1 MAEEDLGT
9 AALRDTFKFRT
20 NLSSKGRQREADRS
34 LERADR
40 LNKIA
45 ATYDEMST
53 RRTNLLA
60 TQLKLRDAIADSRK
74 ATQTGE
80 AAAAASQN
88 VSKHLALL
96 RGRESEL
103 GAMFSEGGE
112 AAAKAYMAQTRRLAN
127 DPKML
132 VGYEIMGAQARENR
146 DQVISNQQKVLED
159 LIADRT
165 KQDATN
171 IKFDN
176 FLSIIKQDED
186 GNFVDDLSKDLQEL
200 LVFPDNL
207 PPDVSTRDSALN
219 LADKRVK
226 SEIKSIASKRTKLK
240 SLREDAARNV
250 TFDAQ
255 KKQQDGPLKRG
266 QVTLDSTDPF
276 YLADLYTRYKEL
288 FRPNSEELAELLPDY
303 LISKALKNNEPDFRN
318 IAKLLRTANIKPTV
332 AGKKDGK
339 KDEKKDEKP
348 SDFDLIKDAV
358 DEFGERLREEI
369 LFRATDIEKG
379 FSARA
384 ERLGEAVNID
394 PDLNPDQI
402 KIEQGKGGIEGLTGE
417 TGE

>member
-45 ATYDEMST
+45 ATYDEMTT

-60 TQLKLRDAIADSRK
+60 SQLKLRDAIADSRS
-74 ATQTGE
+74 ATQQGQ

-88 VSKHLALL
+88 VSRHLASL

-112 AAAKAYMAQTRRLAN
+112 AAAKAYMAQTRRMAN

-165 KQDATN
+165 KQDDLSL
-171 IKFDN
+171 KFDG
-176 FLSIIKQDED
+176 LAGIIDIERDES
-186 GNFVDDLSKDLQEL
+186 GNLLRADDLSLDLEKILQVGGASPLE
-200 LVFPDNL
+200 
-207 PPDVSTRDSALN
+207 TEA
-219 LADKRVK
+219 AIKKAETRVK

-240 SLREDAARNV
+240 SLREDAARTR
-250 TFDAQ
+250 TFDR
-255 KKQQDGPLKRG
+255 KEQQDGPLKRG
-266 QVTLDSTDPF
+266 PVTLDSTDPF

-303 LISKALKNNEPDFRN
+303 LISNALKNNEPDFRE
-318 IAKLLRTANIKPTV
+318 IAKKLRTAQFVQREGEDKP
-332 AGKKDGK
+332 
-339 KDEKKDEKP
+339 
-348 SDFDLIKDAV
+348 DFDTIRNAV

-369 LFRATDIEKG
+369 LFRANDIEKG
-379 FSARA
+379 FSSRA

-394 PDLNPDQI
+394 PDLDPDRAR
-402 KIEQGKGGIEGLTGE
+402 ELEGEGGVDDLTGTSE
-417 TGE
+417 

>member
-53 RRTNLLA
+53 RRTKLLA
-60 TQLKLRDAIADSRK
+60 TQLQLRDAIADSRK

-80 AAAAASQN
+80 AAAAASKN
-88 VSKHLALL
+88 VSGHLASL

-103 GAMFSEGGE
+103 RAMFSEGGE
-112 AAAKAYMAQTRRLAN
+112 AAAKAYMAQTRRMAN

-200 LVFPDNL
+200 LVFPDNR
-207 PPDVSTRDSALN
+207 PFDVSTRDSALN

-226 SEIKSIASKRTKLK
+226 SEIKSISSIRSQVAKLV
-240 SLREDAARNV
+240 EDAEKPV
-250 TFDAQ
+250 SF
-255 KKQQDGPLKRG
+255 KKKRKEDDTSFADEVVVEG
-266 QVTLDSTDPF
+266 LSPT
-276 YLADLYTRYKEL
+276 YLVGLLTRYKKLYRPSSDEL
-288 FRPNSEELAELLPDY
+288 RDLIPDS
-303 LISKALKNNEPDFRN
+303 LTKPGADVDAKKLFVDTNGNFKFDTKKIIKSLQNPEDAGFDETKARLDDFGAAL
-318 IAKLLRTANIKPTV
+318 IAKIFEQRL
-332 AGKKDGK
+332 
-339 KDEKKDEKP
+339 
-348 SDFDLIKDAV
+348 DL
-358 DEFGERLREEI
+358 EESLSER
-369 LFRATDIEKG
+369 A
-379 FSARA
+379 S
-384 ERLGEAVNID
+384 RLGEAVDID

-417 TGE
+417 TG

>member
-53 RRTNLLA
+53 RRTKLLA
-60 TQLKLRDAIADSRK
+60 TQLQLRDAIADSRK
-74 ATQTGE
+74 ATQQGQ

-88 VSKHLALL
+88 VSGHLASL

-103 GAMFSEGGE
+103 RAMFSEGGE

-200 LVFPDNL
+200 LVFPDNP

-226 SEIKSIASKRTKLK
+226 SEIKSISSIRSQVAKLV
-240 SLREDAARNV
+240 EDAEKPV
-250 TFDAQ
+250 SF
-255 KKQQDGPLKRG
+255 KKKRKEDVLSFADEVVVEG
-266 QVTLDSTDPF
+266 LSPT
-276 YLADLYTRYKEL
+276 YLVGLLTRYKKLYRPSSDEL
-288 FRPNSEELAELLPDY
+288 RDLIPDVDKNK
-303 LISKALKNNEPDFRN
+303 LFTDADGNFKFDTKKIIKSLQNPKDAGFDETKARLDDFGAAL
-318 IAKLLRTANIKPTV
+318 IAKIFEQRL
-332 AGKKDGK
+332 
-339 KDEKKDEKP
+339 
-348 SDFDLIKDAV
+348 DL
-358 DEFGERLREEI
+358 EESLSER
-369 LFRATDIEKG
+369 A
-379 FSARA
+379 S
-384 ERLGEAVNID
+384 RLGEAVDID

-402 KIEQGKGGIEGLTGE
+402 TIEKAEGDVDGLTGQ
-417 TGE
+417 

>member
-45 ATYDEMST
+45 ATYDEMAT

-80 AAAAASQN
+80 AAAAASKN
-88 VSKHLALL
+88 VSGHLASL

-103 GAMFSEGGE
+103 RAMFSEGGE
-112 AAAKAYMAQTRRLAN
+112 AAAKAYMAQTRRMAN

-200 LVFPDNL
+200 LVFPDNR
-207 PPDVSTRDSALN
+207 PFDVSTRDSALN

-226 SEIKSIASKRTKLK
+226 SEIKSISSIRSQVAKLV
-240 SLREDAARNV
+240 EDAEKPV
-250 TFDAQ
+250 SF
-255 KKQQDGPLKRG
+255 KKKRKEDDTSFADEVVVEG
-266 QVTLDSTDPF
+266 LSPT
-276 YLADLYTRYKEL
+276 YLVGLLTRYKKLYRPSSDEL
-288 FRPNSEELAELLPDY
+288 SD
-303 LISKALKNNEPDFRN
+303 LIPAVDKNKLFTDDDGNFKFNTKKIIKQLQNPEGKDFDVTKQSLDDFGASL
-318 IAKLLRTANIKPTV
+318 IAKIFEQRL
-332 AGKKDGK
+332 
-339 KDEKKDEKP
+339 
-348 SDFDLIKDAV
+348 DL
-358 DEFGERLREEI
+358 EESLSER
-369 LFRATDIEKG
+369 A
-379 FSARA
+379 S
-384 ERLGEAVNID
+384 RLGEAVDID
-394 PDLNPDQI
+394 LDLNPDQI
-402 KIEQGKGGIEGLTGE
+402 KIEQGKGGVEGLTGE

>member
-9 AALRDTFKFRT
+9 SALRDTFKFRT

-45 ATYDEMST
+45 ATYDEMAT

-80 AAAAASQN
+80 AAAAASKN
-88 VSKHLALL
+88 VSGHLASL

-103 GAMFSEGGE
+103 RAMFSEGGE
-112 AAAKAYMAQTRRLAN
+112 AAAKAYMAQTRRMAN

-146 DQVISNQQKVLED
+146 DQVISNQQKILED

-165 KQDATN
+165 KQDN
-171 IKFDN
+171 LSLKFDG
-176 FLSIIKQDED
+176 LAGIIDIERDES
-186 GNFVDDLSKDLQEL
+186 GNVLRADDLSLDLEKILQVGGASPLE
-200 LVFPDNL
+200 
-207 PPDVSTRDSALN
+207 TEA
-219 LADKRVK
+219 AIKKAETRVK

-240 SLREDAARNV
+240 SLREDAARTR
-250 TFDAQ
+250 TFDR
-255 KKQQDGPLKRG
+255 KEQQDGPLKRG
-266 QVTLDSTDPF
+266 PVTLDSTDPF

-288 FRPNSEELAELLPDY
+288 FRPNSEEIDELIPKYPSYSDPAKRLSGSPR
-303 LISKALKNNEPDFRN
+303 LSLKDGEPDFRE
-318 IAKLLRTANIKPTV
+318 IAKKLRTAQFVQREGEDK
-332 AGKKDGK
+332 
-339 KDEKKDEKP
+339 
-348 SDFDLIKDAV
+348 SDFDTIRNAV

-369 LFRATDIEKG
+369 LFRANDIEKG
-379 FSARA
+379 FSSRA

-394 PDLNPDQI
+394 PDLDPDRAR
-402 KIEQGKGGIEGLTGE
+402 ELEGEGGVDDLTGTSE
-417 TGE
+417 

>member
-53 RRTNLLA
+53 RRTKLLA
-60 TQLKLRDAIADSRK
+60 TQLQLRDAIADSRK
-74 ATQTGE
+74 ATQQGQ

-88 VSKHLALL
+88 VSGHLASL

-103 GAMFSEGGE
+103 RAMFSEGGE

-165 KQDATN
+165 KQDDLSL
-171 IKFDN
+171 KFDG
-176 FLSIIKQDED
+176 LAGIIDIERDES
-186 GNFVDDLSKDLQEL
+186 GNLLRADDLSLDLEKILQVGGASPAETKAAI
-200 LVFPDNL
+200 
-207 PPDVSTRDSALN
+207 SKAET
-219 LADKRVK
+219 RVK

-255 KKQQDGPLKRG
+255 KEQQDGPIKRG

-303 LISKALKNNEPDFRN
+303 LISKALKNNEPNFRK
-318 IAKLLRTANIKPTV
+318 IAKLLRTASTTDPDPDPDPYADT
-332 AGKKDGK
+332 DT
-339 KDEKKDEKP
+339 EKL
-348 SDFDLIKDAV
+348 SAFDSIKDAV

-394 PDLNPDQI
+394 PDLDPDRAR
-402 KIEQGKGGIEGLTGE
+402 ELEGEGGVDDLTG
-417 TGE
+417 TAK